1 MTRILIMLKRII
13 ILIFVYK
20 LSFASLITRE
30 NDYEKFENFIYNYY
44 TELIPYGLIDFNA
57 LRFALIG
64 YFNIK
69 KSLGNDEF
77 ISIIDFN
84 FSSTQKR
91 FFLIDVINKKIIYN
105 LLVAHGK
112 LSGELYAEYFSNDL
126 DSNKSSLGFYLTG
139 ETYLG
144 AHDYS
149 LRLDGLDEGFNSNAF
164 IRDIVIHGA
173 SYVSEDFILTYG
185 RLGRSL
191 GCPALPIDIA
201 SEVIEIIKNGHLL
214 FIYKEDPEYIKTSNY
229 LDLEKAVLEFKKN
242 NFVP

>member
-1 MTRILIMLKRII
+1 MLNKIIVLILICNITI
-13 ILIFVYK
+13 AF
-20 LSFASLITRE
+20 FARAE
-30 NDYEKFENFIYNYY
+30 NDYEKFENFIENYY
-44 TELIPYGLIDFNA
+44 SQLDPYELIDFNA

-69 KSLGNDEF
+69 KSLGNDDF

-84 FSSTQKR
+84 LPSNEKR
-91 FFLIDVINKKIIYN
+91 FFLIDVVNKKIIYN

-112 LSGELYAEYFSNDL
+112 LSGELYAESFSNDL
-126 DSNKSSLGFYLTG
+126 NSNKSSLGFYLTA
-139 ETYLG
+139 ETYFG

-149 LRLDGLDEGFNSNAF
+149 LRLDGLDEGFNDNAF

-173 SYVSEDFILTYG
+173 SYVSEEFILTYG

-201 SEVIEIIKNGHLL
+201 SEVIEIIKNGSLL
-214 FIYKEDPEYIKTSNY
+214 FIYKEDPEYIKTSKY
-229 LDLEKAVLEFKKN
+229 LDLEKAIQKFKKID
-242 NFVP
+242 FH